1 MFRHKS
7 SFRSVILTKLTENHR
22 KVIKS
27 SFEIFKKNGVPNA
40 HNIFLR
46 MFKEYPDYKNVW
58 SQFKNM
64 SDEELSQTPLLWKH
78 ATTFVFGLERVIR
91 TMDDQEM
98 MILMIHSTANQHKSW
113 GLKKEHFFAMVH
125 LITDILMEEK
135 GEPDEK
141 YAIMEAWESFYDVLG
156 TLVEY

>member
-7 SFRSVILTKLTENHR
+7 SFRSVILKKLTVGHR
-22 KVIKS
+22 NTIKN
-27 SFEIFKKNGVPNA
+27 SFAIFQKNGVPNA
-40 HNIFLR
+40 HNVFLR
-46 MFKEYPDYKNVW
+46 MFVEYPDYKNVW
-58 SQFKNM
+58 PQFKTM
-64 SDEELSQTPLLWKH
+64 TEDELKSTPMLWRH
-78 ATTFVFGLERVIR
+78 ATAFVYGLERVIK
-91 TMDDQEM
+91 TMDDDEM
-98 MILMIHSTANQHKSW
+98 MILMISSTAAQHKKW
-113 GLKKEHFFAMVH
+113 GLNGNHFSTMVH